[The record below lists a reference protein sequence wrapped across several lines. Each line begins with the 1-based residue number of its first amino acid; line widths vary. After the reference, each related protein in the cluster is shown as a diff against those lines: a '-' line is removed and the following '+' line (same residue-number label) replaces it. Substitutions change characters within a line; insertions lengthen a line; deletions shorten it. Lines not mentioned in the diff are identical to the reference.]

1 MLLHRV
7 SRGLSRVSQNISRVH
22 IGALLVTEKKFYA
35 QQAYASKADYPEAEK
50 AQDWFVDEEE
60 QEIQKLLRK
69 IYSENENE
77 GITPELRELVNKVN
91 SVKDL
96 ARVSKLAVKISSE
109 LSVQGYPTG
118 YMFKKPLVRVAV
130 TGAAGNIGYSLLPRI
145 ASGEML
151 GYDQPIALHL
161 IEVPQ
166 AEKALEGVKME
177 LQDCAF
183 PLLREIIT
191 TSDLKTGF
199 KDVDYVILVGGK
211 PRTKGMERKDLLL
224 ENAKIFAEQGKALN
238 EYAKKTCLA
247 LVVGNPA
254 NTNALILS
262 AHAPKI
268 PKENISALMR
278 LDHDRA
284 IAQLAKKLKARVGD
298 IKNVFVLGNHSST
311 QVPDATHAQLK
322 TGVKV
327 SIPEDWMKNEFIP
340 TVQQRGAAIINA
352 RGASSAFSAADA
364 TIKHMRDWVLGSDE
378 IVSMAVPSDGSYGVA
393 PGVYCGYPVR
403 CKGNGKY
410 EIVKDFQLSDYVK
423 QKLGESVKELLSEKN
438 AVKSLLK

>member
-1 MLLHRV
+1 MLLRRV
-7 SRGLSRVSQNISRVH
+7 SRGLFRASRRVNC
-22 IGALLVTEKKFYA
+22 GALLVTEKKFYA
-35 QQAYASKADYPEAEK
+35 QAYTSKADYPEAEK
-50 AQDWFVDEEE
+50 AQTWFVDEEE
-60 QEIQKLLRK
+60 EAIKKLLRK
-69 IYSENENE
+69 IYSDNANEVV
-77 GITPELRELVNKVN
+77 TPELKALVNKVN
-91 SVKDL
+91 SAKDL
-96 ARVSKLAVKISSE
+96 ARVSKLAVKISSD
-109 LSVQGYPTG
+109 LNVFGNPVG
-118 YMFKKPLVRVAV
+118 HMFKKPLVRVAI

-161 IEVPQ
+161 IEIPE

-183 PLLREIIT
+183 PLVREIVT
-191 TSDLKTGF
+191 TSDLKVGF
-199 KDVDYVILVGGK
+199 KDVDYVLLVGGK

-238 EYAKKTCLA
+238 ENAKKTCLT

-262 AHAPKI
+262 SHAPNI
-268 PKENISALMR
+268 PKENISAMMR

-284 IAQLAKKLKARVGD
+284 IAQLAKKLKTPVRD

-311 QVPDATHAQLK
+311 QVPDVTHAK
-322 TGVKV
+322 TSTGVKV
-327 SIPEDWMKNEFIP
+327 SVPEDWMKNEFIP
-340 TVQQRGAAIINA
+340 TIQQRGAAIINA

-364 TIKHMRDWVLGSDE
+364 AIKHMKDWVLGSNE
-378 IVSMAVPSDGSYGVA
+378 IVSMAVPSDGTYGVA
-393 PGVYCGYPVR
+393 SGVYCGYPVR

-410 EIVKDFQLSDYVK
+410 EIVKDLQLSDFVK
-423 QKLGESVKELLSEKN
+423 QKLGESVKELLSEKS
-438 AVKSLLK
+438 AVKSMLK